1 MSSLST
7 HRNFFGKRWIIGI
20 SELQPGMIV
29 EFSYRKAA
37 KQRKTGPTDIT
48 TTSRYTVMIV
58 DPRFRRIQDKED
70 FTHAINLD
78 VAPRAAILDIARRTG
93 STIANSQLQA
103 RKVDAEKLLVEGQPR
118 QFYQNAIIQ
127 LITGQGKGSY
137 RTFKTQRIQG
147 IQLIDYRFP
156 DSIDYYDPNELED
169 DEN

>member
-1 MSSLST
+1 MTKLST
-7 HRNFFGKRWIIGI
+7 HKTFFGNHYPISIID
-20 SELQPGMIV
+20 LQPGMIV